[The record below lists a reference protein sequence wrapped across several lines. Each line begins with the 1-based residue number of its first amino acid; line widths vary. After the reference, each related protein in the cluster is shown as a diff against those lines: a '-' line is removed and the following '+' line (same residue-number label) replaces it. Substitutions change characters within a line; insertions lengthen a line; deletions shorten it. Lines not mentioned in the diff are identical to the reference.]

1 MEDNLKNMEKD
12 FKRLIDENY
21 QTRDLFINALQKL
34 NVPYTAGED
43 DDRYDICFKYR
54 GETFYADAMNESKWI
69 EIFDPFWYEID
80 LNDAKGFAML
90 KEAVNM
96 ANIELSVTT
105 IYEVN
110 RKENKVYVHSKTDF
124 SINNQQ
130 PDVENFVRMT
140 LNDFTLAHRGII
152 FSLSDMK
159 NGKRPYQK
167 RRRELS
173 ELTSTMKRNPHNYW
187 NDDFWNMDE
196 QTLLNI
202 LNNPTNYD
210 EDYLEHI
217 QHIFDR
223 DYPH

>member
-1 MEDNLKNMEKD
+1 MSEKGN
-12 FKRLIDENY
+12 KEKVIVKNY
-21 QTRDLFINALQKL
+21 QTRDLFIDALQKL

-54 GETFYADAMNESKWI
+54 GETFYADAMNESMWI
-69 EIFDPFWYEID
+69 EICDPFWYEID
-80 LNDAKGFAML
+80 LNDAKEFAML

-96 ANIELSVTT
+96 ANIELSITT

-130 PDVENFVRMT
+130 PDIENFVRMT
-140 LNDFTLAHRGII
+140 LNSFTLAHRGII
-152 FSLSDMK
+152 FALSDIRD
-159 NGKRPYQK
+159 GKRPYLK
-167 RRRELS
+167 KRRELS
-173 ELTSTMKRNPHNYW
+173 ELTSTMKKNPHNYW
-187 NDDFWNMDE
+187 NDDFYDMSE
-196 QTLLNI
+196 QDLLNI

>member
-1 MEDNLKNMEKD
+1 
-12 FKRLIDENY
+12 
-21 QTRDLFINALQKL
+21 
-34 NVPYTAGED
+34 
-43 DDRYDICFKYR
+43 
-54 GETFYADAMNESKWI
+54 MNESKWI

-130 PDVENFVRMT
+130 PDIENFVRMT
-140 LNDFTLAHRGII
+140 INDFTLAHRGII

-159 NGKRPYQK
+159 NGKRPYLK

-187 NDDFWNMDE
+187 NDDFYDMSE
-196 QTLLNI
+196 QDLLNI

>member
-1 MEDNLKNMEKD
+1 MEKEL
-12 FKRLIDENY
+12 KSLIDENY
-21 QTRDLFINALQKL
+21 HTRDLFISALQKL
-34 NVPYTAGED
+34 NVPYTAGEG

-54 GETFYADAMNESKWI
+54 GEIFYADAMNESKWI

-90 KEAVNM
+90 KEAINM
-96 ANIELSVTT
+96 ANIESSVTT

-130 PDVENFVRMT
+130 PDIENFVRMT

-159 NGKRPYQK
+159 KGKRPYLK
-167 RRRELS
+167 RRRKLS

-187 NDDFWNMDE
+187 NDDFYDMSE
-196 QTLLNI
+196 QDLLNI
-202 LNNPTNYD
+202 INNPTKYD
-210 EDYLEHI
+210 EDYLDYI
-217 QHIFDR
+217 QHVLNR
-223 DYPH
+223 DYPHLML

>member
-1 MEDNLKNMEKD
+1 MKN
-12 FKRLIDENY
+12 Y
-21 QTRDLFINALQKL
+21 HTRDLFINALQKL

-43 DDRYDICFKYR
+43 DDRYDFFFKYR
-54 GETFYADAMNESKWI
+54 GETFYADAMNESMWI

-90 KEAVNM
+90 KEAINM

-124 SINNQQ
+124 SINHQQ
-130 PDVENFVRMT
+130 PDIENFVRMT

-159 NGKRPYQK
+159 NGKRPYLK

-187 NDDFWNMDE
+187 NDDFYEMSE
-196 QTLLNI
+196 QDLLKI
-202 LNNPTNYD
+202 INNPTSYD
-210 EDYLEHI
+210 ADYLEEIHHI
-217 QHIFDR
+217 LYTK
-223 DYPH
+223 YPHD

>member
-1 MEDNLKNMEKD
+1 MEKEL
-12 FKRLIDENY
+12 KSLIDENY
-21 QTRDLFINALQKL
+21 HTRDLFISALQKL
-34 NVPYTAGED
+34 NVPYTAGEG

-54 GETFYADAMNESKWI
+54 GESFYADAMNESKWI

-90 KEAVNM
+90 KEAINM
-96 ANIELSVTT
+96 ANIESSVTT
-105 IYEVN
+105 FYEVN

-124 SINNQQ
+124 SINHQQ
-130 PDVENFVRMT
+130 PDIENFVRMT

-167 RRRELS
+167 RRRKLS

-187 NDDFWNMDE
+187 NDDFYDMSE
-196 QTLLNI
+196 QDLLNI
-202 LNNPTNYD
+202 INNPTNYD
-210 EDYLEHI
+210 EDYLEYI
-217 QHIFDR
+217 QHILDR
-223 DYPH
+223 DYPHLLL

>member
-1 MEDNLKNMEKD
+1 MEKEL
-12 FKRLIDENY
+12 KSLIDENY
-21 QTRDLFINALQKL
+21 HTRDLFISALQKL
-34 NVPYTAGED
+34 NVPYTAGEG

-54 GETFYADAMNESKWI
+54 GEIFYADAMNESKWI

-80 LNDAKGFAML
+80 LNDATGFAML
-90 KEAVNM
+90 KEAINM
-96 ANIELSVTT
+96 SNIELSVTT

-124 SINNQQ
+124 SINKQQ
-130 PDVENFVRMT
+130 PDIENFVRMT

-167 RRRELS
+167 RRRKLS

-187 NDDFWNMDE
+187 NDDFYAMSE
-196 QTLLNI
+196 QDLLNI
-202 LNNPTNYD
+202 INNPTNYD
-210 EDYLEHI
+210 EDYLEYI
-217 QHIFDR
+217 QHILDR
-223 DYPH
+223 DYPHILL

>member
-1 MEDNLKNMEKD
+1 MKSNH
-12 FKRLIDENY
+12 
-21 QTRDLFINALQKL
+21 TRELFIKILEKL
-34 NVPYTAGED
+34 NCPYTTGEEN
-43 DDRYDICFKYR
+43 DRYDICFKYR
-54 GETFYADAMNESKWI
+54 GEIFYADAMNESKWI
-69 EIFDPFWYEID
+69 EIFDPFWYEIN
-80 LNDAKGFAML
+80 LNDAKGLAML
-90 KEAVNM
+90 KEAINM

-110 RKENKVYVHSKTDF
+110 RKENKVYLHSKTDF

-130 PDVENFVRMT
+130 PDIENFVRMT

-152 FSLSDMK
+152 FALSDMRD
-159 NGKRPYQK
+159 GKRPYLK

-202 LNNPTNYD
+202 LNNPTSYD
-210 EDYLEHI
+210 ADYLEEIHHI
-217 QHIFDR
+217 LYTKYSHD
-223 DYPH
+223 

>member
-1 MEDNLKNMEKD
+1 MKSNH
-12 FKRLIDENY
+12 
-21 QTRDLFINALQKL
+21 TRELFIKILEKL
-34 NVPYTAGED
+34 NCPYTTGEEN
-43 DDRYDICFKYR
+43 DRYDICFKYR
-54 GETFYADAMNESKWI
+54 GETFYADAMNESRWI

-80 LNDAKGFAML
+80 LNDSKGFAML
-90 KEAVNM
+90 KEAINM

-130 PDVENFVRMT
+130 PDIENFVRMT

-167 RRRELS
+167 RRRKLS
-173 ELTSTMKRNPHNYW
+173 ELTSTMEKNPHNYW
-187 NDDFWNMDE
+187 NDDFYDMSE
-196 QTLLNI
+196 QDLLNI

>member
-1 MEDNLKNMEKD
+1 MEKEL
-12 FKRLIDENY
+12 KSLIDENY
-21 QTRDLFINALQKL
+21 HTRDLFISALQKL
-34 NVPYTAGED
+34 NVPYTAGEG

-54 GETFYADAMNESKWI
+54 GEIFYADAMNESKWI

-80 LNDAKGFAML
+80 LNDAKEFVML

-130 PDVENFVRMT
+130 PVIENFVRMT

-167 RRRELS
+167 RRRKLS

-187 NDDFWNMDE
+187 NDDFYDMSE
-196 QTLLNI
+196 QDLLNI
-202 LNNPTNYD
+202 INNPTKYD
-210 EDYLEHI
+210 EDYLDYI
-217 QHIFDR
+217 QHVLNR
-223 DYPH
+223 DYPHLML

>member
-1 MEDNLKNMEKD
+1 MKSNH
-12 FKRLIDENY
+12 
-21 QTRDLFINALQKL
+21 TRELFIKILEKL
-34 NVPYTAGED
+34 NCPYTTGEEN
-43 DDRYDICFKYR
+43 DRYDICFKYR

-69 EIFDPFWYEID
+69 EIFDPFWYEIN

-90 KEAVNM
+90 KEAINI

-130 PDVENFVRMT
+130 PDIENFVRMT
-140 LNDFTLAHRGII
+140 INDFTLAHRGII
-152 FSLSDMK
+152 FALSDMR
-159 NGKRPYQK
+159 NGKRPYMRG
-167 RRRELS
+167 RRKLS
-173 ELTSTMKRNPHNYW
+173 ELTSTMKKNPHNYW
-187 NDDFWNMDE
+187 NDDFYAMSE
-196 QTLLNI
+196 QDLLNI
-202 LNNPTNYD
+202 INNPTNYD

-217 QHIFDR
+217 QHILNK

>member
-1 MEDNLKNMEKD
+1 MEKEL
-12 FKRLIDENY
+12 KSLIDENY
-21 QTRDLFINALQKL
+21 HTRDLFISALQKL
-34 NVPYTAGED
+34 NVPYTAGEG

-54 GETFYADAMNESKWI
+54 GEIFYADAMNESKWI

-80 LNDAKGFAML
+80 LNDATGFAML
-90 KEAVNM
+90 KEAINM
-96 ANIELSVTT
+96 SNIELSVTT

-124 SINNQQ
+124 SINKQQ
-130 PDVENFVRMT
+130 PDIENFVRMA

-167 RRRELS
+167 RRRKLS

-187 NDDFWNMDE
+187 NDDFYAMSE
-196 QTLLNI
+196 QDLLNI
-202 LNNPTNYD
+202 INNPTNYD
-210 EDYLEHI
+210 EDYLEYI
-217 QHIFDR
+217 QHILDR
-223 DYPH
+223 DYPHLLL

>member
-1 MEDNLKNMEKD
+1 MKSNH
-12 FKRLIDENY
+12 
-21 QTRDLFINALQKL
+21 TRELFIKILEKL
-34 NVPYTAGED
+34 NCPYTTGEEN
-43 DDRYDICFKYR
+43 DRYDICFKYR
-54 GETFYADAMNESKWI
+54 GEIFYADAMNESKWI
-69 EIFDPFWYEID
+69 EIFDPFWYEIN
-80 LNDAKGFAML
+80 LNDAKGLAML
-90 KEAVNM
+90 KEAINM

-110 RKENKVYVHSKTDF
+110 RKENKVYLHSKTDF

-130 PDVENFVRMT
+130 PDIENFVRMT

-152 FSLSDMK
+152 FALSDMRD
-159 NGKRPYQK
+159 GKRPYLK

-202 LNNPTNYD
+202 LNNPTSYD
-210 EDYLEHI
+210 SDYLEEIHHI
-217 QHIFDR
+217 LYTKYSHD
-223 DYPH
+223 

>member
-1 MEDNLKNMEKD
+1 MEKEL
-12 FKRLIDENY
+12 KSLIDENY
-21 QTRDLFINALQKL
+21 HTRDLFISALQKL
-34 NVPYTAGED
+34 NVPYTAGEG

-54 GETFYADAMNESKWI
+54 GEIFYADAMNESKWI

-80 LNDAKGFAML
+80 LNDAKEFVML

-130 PDVENFVRMT
+130 PVIENFVRMT

-187 NDDFWNMDE
+187 NDDFYDMSE
-196 QTLLNI
+196 QDLLNI
-202 LNNPTNYD
+202 INNPTKYD
-210 EDYLEHI
+210 EDYLDYI
-217 QHIFDR
+217 QHVLNR
-223 DYPH
+223 DYPHLLL

>member
-1 MEDNLKNMEKD
+1 MKSNH
-12 FKRLIDENY
+12 
-21 QTRDLFINALQKL
+21 TRELFIKILEKL
-34 NVPYTAGED
+34 NCPYTTGEEN
-43 DDRYDICFKYR
+43 DRYDICFKYR
-54 GETFYADAMNESKWI
+54 GEIFYADAMNESKWI
-69 EIFDPFWYEID
+69 EIFDPFWYEIN

-90 KEAVNM
+90 KEAINM

-110 RKENKVYVHSKTDF
+110 RKENKVYLHSKTDF

-130 PDVENFVRMT
+130 PDIENFVRMT

-167 RRRELS
+167 RRRKLS

-202 LNNPTNYD
+202 LNNPTSYD
-210 EDYLEHI
+210 ADYLEEIHHI
-217 QHIFDR
+217 LYTKYSHD
-223 DYPH
+223 

>member
-1 MEDNLKNMEKD
+1 
-12 FKRLIDENY
+12 
-21 QTRDLFINALQKL
+21 
-34 NVPYTAGED
+34 
-43 DDRYDICFKYR
+43 
-54 GETFYADAMNESKWI
+54 MNESKWI

-80 LNDAKGFAML
+80 LNDAKEFAML

-96 ANIELSVTT
+96 ANIELSITT

-130 PDVENFVRMT
+130 PDIENFVRMT
-140 LNDFTLAHRGII
+140 LNAFTLAHRGII
-152 FSLSDMK
+152 FALSDMR
-159 NGKRPYQK
+159 NGKRPYLK
-167 RRRELS
+167 RRRELF

-202 LNNPTNYD
+202 LNNPTSYD
-210 EDYLEHI
+210 ADYLEEI
-217 QHIFDR
+217 QHILYTKYSHD
-223 DYPH
+223 

>member
-1 MEDNLKNMEKD
+1 MKSNH
-12 FKRLIDENY
+12 
-21 QTRDLFINALQKL
+21 TRELFIKILEKL
-34 NVPYTAGED
+34 NCPYTTGEEN
-43 DDRYDICFKYR
+43 DRYDICFKYR
-54 GETFYADAMNESKWI
+54 GEIFYADAMNESKWI
-69 EIFDPFWYEID
+69 EIFDPFWYEIN
-80 LNDAKGFAML
+80 LNDAKGLAML
-90 KEAVNM
+90 KEAINM

-110 RKENKVYVHSKTDF
+110 RKENKVYLHSKTDF

-130 PDVENFVRMT
+130 PDIENFVRMT

-152 FSLSDMK
+152 FALSDMRD
-159 NGKRPYQK
+159 GKRPYLK

-202 LNNPTNYD
+202 LNNPTCYD
-210 EDYLEHI
+210 ADYLEEI
-217 QHIFDR
+217 QHILYTKYSHD
-223 DYPH
+223 

>member
-1 MEDNLKNMEKD
+1 MIKE
-12 FKRLIDENY
+12 ENY
-21 QTRDLFINALQKL
+21 HTRDLFIKILEKL
-34 NVPYTAGED
+34 NCPYTIGDE
-43 DDRYDICFKYR
+43 DDRYDICFTYR
-54 GETFYADAMNESKWI
+54 DETLYADAMNESMIVEIIDPSWYSI
-69 EIFDPFWYEID
+69 E
-80 LNDAKGFAML
+80 LNDAKEFAML

-96 ANIELSVTT
+96 ANIELSITT

-130 PDVENFVRMT
+130 PDIENFVRMT

-152 FSLSDMK
+152 FALSDMRK
-159 NGKRPYQK
+159 GKRPYLK

-187 NDDFWNMDE
+187 NDDFYEMSE
-196 QTLLNI
+196 QDLLKI
-202 LNNPTNYD
+202 INNPTKYD
-210 EDYLEHI
+210 EDYLDYI
-217 QHIFDR
+217 QHILDR

>member
-1 MEDNLKNMEKD
+1 MEKEL
-12 FKRLIDENY
+12 KSLIDENY
-21 QTRDLFINALQKL
+21 HTRDLFISALQKL
-34 NVPYTAGED
+34 NVPYTAGEG

-54 GETFYADAMNESKWI
+54 GEIFYADAMNESKWI

-90 KEAVNM
+90 KEAINM
-96 ANIELSVTT
+96 ANIESSVTT

-130 PDVENFVRMT
+130 PDIENFVRMT

-167 RRRELS
+167 RRRKLS
-173 ELTSTMKRNPHNYW
+173 ELTSTMKKNPHNYW
-187 NDDFWNMDE
+187 NDDFYDMSE
-196 QTLLNI
+196 QDLLNI
-202 LNNPTNYD
+202 INNPTKYD
-210 EDYLEHI
+210 EDYLDYI
-217 QHIFDR
+217 QHVLNR
-223 DYPH
+223 DYPHLML

>member
-1 MEDNLKNMEKD
+1 MNERENIMKN
-12 FKRLIDENY
+12 Y
-21 QTRDLFINALQKL
+21 HTRDLFIDALQKL

-80 LNDAKGFAML
+80 LNDSKGFAML
-90 KEAVNM
+90 KEAINM
-96 ANIELSVTT
+96 ANIELSINT

-130 PDVENFVRMT
+130 PDIENFVRMT

-159 NGKRPYQK
+159 NGKRPYLK
-167 RRRELS
+167 RRRELA

-202 LNNPTNYD
+202 LNNPTSYD
-210 EDYLEHI
+210 ADYLEEIHHI
-217 QHIFDR
+217 LYTKYSHD
-223 DYPH
+223 

>member
-1 MEDNLKNMEKD
+1 MKSNH
-12 FKRLIDENY
+12 
-21 QTRDLFINALQKL
+21 TRELFIKILEKL
-34 NVPYTAGED
+34 NCPYTTGEEN
-43 DDRYDICFKYR
+43 DRYDICFKYR
-54 GETFYADAMNESKWI
+54 GEIFYADAMNESKWI
-69 EIFDPFWYEID
+69 EIFDPFWYEIN

-90 KEAVNM
+90 KEAINM

-110 RKENKVYVHSKTDF
+110 RKENKVYLHSKTDF

-130 PDVENFVRMT
+130 PDIENFVRMT

-159 NGKRPYQK
+159 NGKRPYLK

-187 NDDFWNMDE
+187 NDDFYDMSE
-196 QTLLNI
+196 QDLLNI
-202 LNNPTNYD
+202 IKNPANYD
-210 EDYLEHI
+210 TDYLEEIH
-217 QHIFDR
+217 HVLDTK
-223 DYPH
+223 YPHD

>member
-1 MEDNLKNMEKD
+1 MKSNH
-12 FKRLIDENY
+12 
-21 QTRDLFINALQKL
+21 TRELFIKILEKL
-34 NVPYTAGED
+34 NCPYTTGEEN
-43 DDRYDICFKYR
+43 DRYDICFKYR

-80 LNDAKGFAML
+80 LNDSKGLAML
-90 KEAVNM
+90 KEAINM
-96 ANIELSVTT
+96 ANIELSINT

-130 PDVENFVRMT
+130 PDIENFVRMT
-140 LNDFTLAHRGII
+140 LNSFTLAHRGII

-167 RRRELS
+167 RRRKLS

-187 NDDFWNMDE
+187 NDDFYDMSE
-196 QTLLNI
+196 QDLLNI
-202 LNNPTNYD
+202 INNPTSYD
-210 EDYLEHI
+210 ADYLEEIHHI
-217 QHIFDR
+217 LYTKYSHD
-223 DYPH
+223 